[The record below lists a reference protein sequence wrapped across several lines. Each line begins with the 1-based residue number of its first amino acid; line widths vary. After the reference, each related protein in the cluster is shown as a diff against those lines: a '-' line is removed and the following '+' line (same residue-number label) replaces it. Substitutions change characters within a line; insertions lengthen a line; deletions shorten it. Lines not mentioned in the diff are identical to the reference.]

1 MTTHETAQ
9 RYPLTWPTGWKRT
22 NTGDRSRANFGKS
35 QSWLGNEKADGT
47 RDKHSRKAPL
57 TTVDATKRLQ
67 GELDRLGAI
76 KAILS
81 TNVETRLD
89 GTPRADRRDP
99 SDVGAAVYF
108 ELLGKPLCL
117 ACDKWDRV
125 ADNIAALAQHIDA
138 LRRIERYGV
147 GRLEQAFAGYAQLPA
162 KGETQGGDWRAEMGF
177 QPTDTPITLEVVEAR
192 YRALL
197 KQRHP
202 DQGGSHDAV
211 VRLNLARDAAR
222 AYFKG

>member
-9 RYPLTWPTGWKRT
+9 RFPLSWPSGWKRT
-22 NTGDRSRANFGKS
+22 LPLARERAHFGKS
-35 QSWLGNEKADGT
+35 QSYEGSRRADGT
-47 RDKHSRKAPL
+47 TEKLTRKAVL
-57 TTVDATKRLQ
+57 TTVDATRRLQ
-67 GELDRLGAI
+67 GELDRLGAV

-81 TNVETRLD
+81 TNVELRLD

-99 SDVGAAVYF
+99 GDVGAAVYF

-147 GRLEQAFAGYAQLPA
+147 GRLEQAFAGYAALPPTA
-162 KGETQGGDWRAEMGF
+162 EDWAIVLGVK
-177 QPTDTPITLEVVEAR
+177 PTATREEIQSAHRKLASEH
-192 YRALL
+192 
-197 KQRHP
+197 HP
-202 DQGGSHDAV
+202 DKGGRSEDMA
-211 VRLNLARDAAR
+211 RINQARDVALKAVL
-222 AYFKG
+222 K